1 MFQILTGAHFFHLRQ
16 LLFRTGKQN
25 HGSVSKRG
33 TDRSDGN
40 AWQREGT
47 LMPNGSVKNE
57 THDSQG

>member
-33 TDRSDGN
+33 TERSDGN

-47 LMPNGSVKNE
+47 SMPNGSMKNE
-57 THDSQG
+57 AHDSQG